1 MSVST
6 IVIVELLGGI
16 SLLLWGVRMVR
27 TGVVR
32 GWGDQLK
39 IFLERQLK
47 SRLRAFGSGV
57 ALTAVLGS
65 STAMV
70 LIVTGL
76 VAGATMAPLTGLV
89 VVLGADVGSALIAAV
104 LASGSGYTAL
114 LAPIALL
121 TGYVIF
127 SFSTHFRR
135 RALGRILLGLGMML
149 FALRLVVG
157 AADPLREATLFH
169 EMIKA
174 IADEPFLAFLIA
186 ALLTWLVHSSLAI
199 LLMFTSFVLTGSLE
213 AGQALPFILGL
224 NLGAGLPAV
233 TASLDQPATAR
244 RLPVANLAAR
254 GLVAMVGLLF
264 LPQLRFLAEA
274 SGLHGMILLAGAHFA
289 FNLVAAMIFVPL
301 APLVLATVER
311 MMPDSEQPS
320 DLIGPPRYLNIE
332 AVISPQ
338 QALSNAS
345 VETLR
350 MAEIVERMLQITI
363 AALRNGRLETLRH
376 LGEAH
381 DLLQTYAASINN
393 YLGSLPD
400 ASPADAR
407 HAFVIMNCVS
417 NLTHAGDVIK
427 RNLSQRI
434 ITKQRI
440 RVAFDVKQDDEI
452 ARLTEIIRVSLRLLA
467 PALTAT
473 DIETAAELA
482 RQKDRFRAAE
492 SEIVETYLT
501 VSHSQANSASMSVT
515 VFIDI
520 IHDLHRINSHVAS
533 SGYPVVSA
541 AGRLRTSRINDADTS
556 PYAR

>member
-6 IVIVELLGGI
+6 VVIIELLGGI

-32 GWGDQLK
+32 GWGDQLR
-39 IFLERQLK
+39 IFLERQLR

-76 VAGATMAPLTGLV
+76 VAGATMTPLTGLV

-114 LAPIALL
+114 LAPVALFA
-121 TGYVIF
+121 GYVIF
-127 SFSTHFRR
+127 SFSTEFRR
-135 RALGRILLGLGMML
+135 RALGRVLLGLGMML

-169 EMIKA
+169 ELIQA
-174 IADEPFLAFLIA
+174 LAAEPFLAFLIA

-213 AGQALPFILGL
+213 AGQALPFVLGL

-233 TASLDQPATAR
+233 TASLDQPPPAR

-254 GLVAMVGLLF
+254 GLVAIAGLLL
-264 LPQLRFLAEA
+264 LPELRVLAGA
-274 SGLHGMILLAGAHFA
+274 SGLHGMTLLAGAHLA
-289 FNLVAAMIFVPL
+289 FNLVVAVIFVPL
-301 APLVLATVER
+301 APLVLGAAER
-311 MMPDSEQPS
+311 MMPDGEQPA
-320 DLIGPPRYLNIE
+320 DPIGPPRYLNIE

-338 QALSNAS
+338 QVLSNAS

-350 MAEIVERMLQITI
+350 MAEIVERMLQLAI
-363 AALRNGRLETLRH
+363 AALRSGRLEGFRQVN
-376 LGEAH
+376 EAH
-381 DLLQTYAASINN
+381 DLLETYAGSVNN
-393 YLGSLPD
+393 YLGALAD
-400 ASPADAR
+400 ASSADAR
-407 HAFVIMNCVS
+407 HAFVVMNCVS
-417 NLTHAGDVIK
+417 NLAHAGDVIK
-427 RNLSQRI
+427 RNLSRRI
-434 ITKQRI
+434 TTKI
-440 RVAFDVKQDDEI
+440 RMGVVFDGAQDGEI
-452 ARLTEIIRVSLRLLA
+452 DRLTGIIGDSLRLLA
-467 PALTAT
+467 PALTAS

-492 SEIVETYLT
+492 NEIVETYL
-501 VSHSQANSASMSVT
+501 SLSQPHANPAAISVT
-515 VFIDI
+515 IFVDI
-520 IHDLHRINSHVAS
+520 VHDLHRINSHVAS

-541 AGRLRTSRINDADTS
+541 AGLLRDSRIS
-556 PYAR
+556 EEARFT